1 MNILVT
7 GGTGGLGR
15 LFVRSALTA
24 GHKVRVMSRRPRPDS
39 ASPTFEW
46 SQADVVTGVGLAEA
60 VADVDT
66 ILHCASSPREEAVD
80 VTGTENL
87 VNAAKSAQI
96 RHLIYISIVGI
107 DVIPLGYYQRK
118 CAAERIVESDDM
130 PFSILRTTQF
140 HSLVNSMIAAAAR
153 FPFVVPLPTDFKFQ
167 SVAAAEV
174 ADRLVVCLKE
184 GPKGRLADFGGPET
198 LSLGEMAKTWME
210 VRQARKRL
218 VRLPIPGTIAAGFRA
233 GRNTTSEGFRGKITW
248 RDWLLQRKQDASAR
262 RS

>member
-15 LFVRSALTA
+15 LFVRSVLSA

-39 ASPTFEW
+39 TSPAVDW
-46 SQADVVTGVGLAEA
+46 AQADIVTGDGIAEA

-66 ILHCASSPREEAVD
+66 VLHCASSPREEAVD

-87 VNAAKSAQI
+87 VNIAKSARI
-96 RHLIYISIVGI
+96 RHFIYISIVGI

-118 CAAERIVESDDM
+118 CAAERLVESADL

-140 HSLVNSMIAAAAR
+140 HSLVNSMISGAAR

-174 ADRLVVCLKE
+174 ADRLVVCLDE
-184 GPKGRLADFGGPET
+184 GAKGRLADLGGPET

-210 VRQARKRL
+210 VREVRKWL

-233 GRNTTSEGFRGKITW
+233 GRNTTAEGFRGKITW
-248 RDWLLQRKQDASAR
+248 RDWLIQRRQNASAR